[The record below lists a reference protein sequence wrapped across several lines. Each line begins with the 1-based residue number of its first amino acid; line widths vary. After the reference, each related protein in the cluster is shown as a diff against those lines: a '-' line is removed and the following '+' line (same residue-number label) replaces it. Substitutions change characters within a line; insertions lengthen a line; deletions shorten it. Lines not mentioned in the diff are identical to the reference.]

1 MSHRRFVPR
10 WRSLSRRV
18 NGRPPLVV
26 VEVSGGVVQQVY
38 ASNSR
43 IDVLT
48 VDYDADQTTANDG
61 ALTVWDSQGDQCR
74 CFAAH
79 WRPLLTARLP
89 VETRQAVE
97 QTLSQR

>member
-10 WRSLSRRV
+10 WRSLARRV
-18 NGRPPLVV
+18 NGRPPLIV

-48 VDYDADQTTANDG
+48 VDYDADGATADDG
-61 ALTVWDSQGDQCR
+61 ALTVWDSQGDECR
-74 CFAAH
+74 CFAAQ
-79 WRPLLTARLP
+79 WRPVLTARLP

-97 QTLSQR
+97 QTLRQR